1 MTALA
6 SDSVWR
12 KRYST
17 IDSAVQDIILPDAK
31 VVNGIAQ
38 DQEWCDVLVENERQ
52 RIRFH
57 DYADIFQV
65 PGLYE
70 ELFYDRLECCSPSC
84 IVNLLADVSS
94 ELGGDPSTF
103 KVLDVGAGNGM
114 VGDELQE
121 LGVDSVVGIDLIPE
135 AQAATHRDRPGL
147 YEDYYVADL
156 TDMPG
161 EIERALTGQK
171 FNCLTTVAALGFGDI
186 PPAAFLNALSL
197 IRTPGWLAFNI
208 KEDFLRD
215 DDSSGFSRLVHQL
228 SRDEFIQTQC
238 YRRYQHRVSVSGK
251 PLYYVAMIARKLRDI
266 PPQLI
271 ADWEGCA

>member
-1 MTALA
+1 MTALT

-17 IDSAVQDIILPDAK
+17 IRSEVQDIILPDPR
-31 VVNGIAQ
+31 VVNGVSQ
-38 DQEWCDVLVENERQ
+38 DQEWCDVLIHDERQ

-70 ELFYDRLECCSPSC
+70 GLFYDRLECCSPNR
-84 IVNLLADVSS
+84 IVNLLADVST
-94 ELGGDPSTF
+94 ELGDDPGEF

-114 VGDELQE
+114 VGDELNE

-135 AQAATHRDRPGL
+135 ARAATRRDRPGL
-147 YEDYYVADL
+147 YSDYYVADL

-161 EIERALTGQK
+161 DTERALNEQE

-197 IRTPGWLAFNI
+197 IATPGWLAFNI
-208 KEDFLRD
+208 KEDFLRE
-215 DDSSGFSRLVHQL
+215 DDSSGFSRLVRQL
-228 SRDEFIQTQC
+228 SREEFIQTQC
-238 YRRYQHRVSVSGK
+238 YRRYQHRVSASGR
-251 PLYYVAMIARKLRDI
+251 PLYYVAMIARKLKDI

-271 ADWEGCA
+271 SDWGG